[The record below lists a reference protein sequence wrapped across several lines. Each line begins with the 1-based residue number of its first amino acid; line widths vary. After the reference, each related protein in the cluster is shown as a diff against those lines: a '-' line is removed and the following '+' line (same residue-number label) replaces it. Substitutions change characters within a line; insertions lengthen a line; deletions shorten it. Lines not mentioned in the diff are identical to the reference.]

1 LRQSVRDSGSR
12 ATPFGLPCAS
22 GQAVRFAG
30 GLHGLSWSNAK
41 ECALDIAARRAM
53 SLRACANL
61 PEPTEVGDVLWI
73 AWALI
78 EDKSID

>member
-1 LRQSVRDSGSR
+1 
-12 ATPFGLPCAS
+12 
-22 GQAVRFAG
+22 
-30 GLHGLSWSNAK
+30 
-41 ECALDIAARRAM
+41 LDIAAGRAM

-78 EDKSID
+78 EDKSIV